1 LASGL
6 SHMFHC
12 MSERSY
18 VIWWGVD
25 YVSIVVTVLVGSL
38 VYGRFTFYCLPQQ
51 ELFFYI
57 SLSGLCL
64 STIMAVLF
72 VTSAGVRNGSF
83 FLYVTFANV
92 LPFAYTI
99 FMKLSH
105 REINSP
111 YAVPNEYLYYWSA
124 MLVLVCLGFVVKGTD
139 IPERCV
145 RKGTVDII
153 GQSHQFWHILI
164 NVGNGMSYLAWHY
177 YLAWRAVTPCPASSF
192 SLLRLNF

>member
-1 LASGL
+1 MTLVLSTVLCSDYRVDYTASMCVKSLFTWHNETFNMWTEFVFIIVFLALWIALAHTDSALIHARHQDSVFVHVAIFCGLVLRPLASGL

-83 FLYVTFANV
+83 FFIRNVCQCVTV
-92 LPFAYTI
+92 RVHYLHET
-99 FMKLSH
+99 
-105 REINSP
+105 
-111 YAVPNEYLYYWSA
+111 VP
-124 MLVLVCLGFVVKGTD
+124 
-139 IPERCV
+139 P
-145 RKGTVDII
+145 
-153 GQSHQFWHILI
+153 
-164 NVGNGMSYLAWHY
+164 
-177 YLAWRAVTPCPASSF
+177 
-192 SLLRLNF
+192 